1 MRKLMSILKKILG
14 TGAVSLLDKA
24 VEVADKFI
32 ETPEEKR
39 AFIEKAYEQEIND
52 RNTAR
57 ELGKNNS
64 TPSILTY
71 VTLFIFLGL
80 GVAIFTDLVNWQT
93 LTQVQKGLIT
103 TFSGFFLR
111 TLGDVYGYWFGSS
124 MGSTDKTKGLT
135 KLMNK

>member
-1 MRKLMSILKKILG
+1 MNWITKLLG
-14 TGAVSLLDKA
+14 ATSTPLIDKA

-57 ELGKNNS
+57 ELGRDKS
-64 TPSILTY
+64 TPDVLTY
-71 VTLFIFLGL
+71 ITLFIALSL
-80 GVAIFTDLVNWQT
+80 GVAIFTDLINWQE
-93 LTQVQKGLIT
+93 LTEVQKGLIT

-124 MGSTDKTKGLT
+124 MGSTNKTKDLT
-135 KLMNK
+135 KLMKK

>member
-1 MRKLMSILKKILG
+1 MQTKWITKLFSA
-14 TGAVSLLDKA
+14 GASPLLDKA

-39 AFIEKAYEQEIND
+39 AFIEKAYEQELSD

-57 ELGKNNS
+57 ELGKNKR
-64 TPSILTY
+64 TPDVLTY
-71 VTLFIFLGL
+71 ITLAIALGL
-80 GVAIFTDLVNWQT
+80 GVAIFTDLIAWVS
-93 LTQVQKGLIT
+93 LTEVQKGLIT

-124 MGSTDKTKGLT
+124 MGSADKTKDLT
-135 KLMNK
+135 KLMRK